1 MPTMVLYSEKCDG
14 IADKY
19 QSVVFIFFFPSQ
31 YWFIRLL
38 SSARVGGR
46 HNGQDPDEDVD
57 CVHVYSNRPAEKH
70 IFFNSPFVSITGIAV
85 LLPTPLV

>member
-1 MPTMVLYSEKCDG
+1 MN
-14 IADKY
+14 ADY
-19 QSVVFIFFFPSQ
+19 GSVFWKMWRLSQTNIIVFFVASQ

-46 HNGQDPDEDVD
+46 HNGQNPDEDVD

-70 IFFNSPFVSITGIAV
+70 IFFFQFYFCFDHRFQNQ
-85 LLPTPLV
+85 LLF